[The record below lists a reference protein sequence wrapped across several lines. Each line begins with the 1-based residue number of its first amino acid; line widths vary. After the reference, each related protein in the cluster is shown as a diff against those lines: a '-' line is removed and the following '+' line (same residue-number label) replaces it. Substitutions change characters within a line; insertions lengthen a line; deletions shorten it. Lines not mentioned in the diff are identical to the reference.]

1 MELSD
6 FAESLGM
13 ELSEGL
19 TQNSNPMTMEEAAEM
34 EPIWA
39 LRWRMRVCRIS
50 GKVFDITQEG
60 LFYTSGEYVEDLP

>member
-1 MELSD
+1 MELFD

-19 TQNSNPMTMEEAAEM
+19 IQNQHPMTMEAAAEM

-50 GKVFDITQEG
+50 GKIFDITQEG
-60 LFYTSGEYVEDLP
+60 LFYTSGEYVEELL